1 MKNILYINSCVREE
15 SRTERIAKELLSRL
29 GNDFCE
35 LNLAEL
41 NLKPLTKEKLNLR
54 TAMIEK
60 NDYDDCMFDLAKQ
73 FAAAD
78 IIVISAPYWD
88 LSFPALLKTYIEN
101 IYITGIVSEYGVDGR
116 PRGLCKAEKLYYV
129 TTSGGP
135 LIQDFGYGYI
145 KTLATDCFGIKE
157 TKLIKA
163 EMLDVDGFDADIT
176 VAQTIKSLDKM
187 L

>member
-41 NLKPLTKEKLNLR
+41 NLTPLTKEKLNLR
-54 TAMIEK
+54 TALIKK
-60 NDYDDCMFDLAKQ
+60 NYYDDCMFDLAKQ

-101 IYITGIVSEYGVDGR
+101 IYITGIVS
-116 PRGLCKAEKLYYV
+116 
-129 TTSGGP
+129 
-135 LIQDFGYGYI
+135 
-145 KTLATDCFGIKE
+145 
-157 TKLIKA
+157 
-163 EMLDVDGFDADIT
+163 
-176 VAQTIKSLDKM
+176 
-187 L
+187 